1 MFVVQ
6 VLIHVFVSH
15 LCISVI
21 NYLKENT
28 LPPLFLS
35 EKRVTRRDFYPVL
48 LTTIFTLKTIF
59 WNVSF
64 QLNKKTV
71 DWIFLTTSR
80 PRSINLN
87 LMATVTLE
95 VVSFNFS
102 LMTALEVCKR
112 VSQRCWSMIDVPTTV
127 SSHV

>member
-21 NYLKENT
+21 NYLKEKYASST
-28 LPPLFLS
+28 IS
-35 EKRVTRRDFYPVL
+35 IRKRVTRRDFYPML